1 MNNSN
6 ITREITGSG
15 ICILTFDRPDST
27 ANILDEH
34 TLDELNEHLEFLEQ
48 EKSLKGL
55 VIHSAKPKIFIAGV
69 DLNAFAN
76 ELSDDAVLNLIE
88 LGQKVF
94 SRLSRLHLTTVATIH
109 GACLGGGLELAL
121 ACDYRIASSD
131 KVTKIGLPEVQLGI
145 LPAWGGSTRLPRLI
159 GFIKALNVILSGK
172 IYAAKHALK
181 LGIVDTVAYPEYII
195 KIASVKAMV
204 SKRTNYPFF
213 FVNTF
218 PVATLI
224 AGKVRKDIIK
234 KTKGNYPAPL
244 KALKVIKQ
252 SMRGTVEKSLKR
264 EKQALLELAKTE
276 ASRNLVNIFFLQE
289 RAKKLK
295 VDVSGKNSSKD
306 SLRITSTAAVVGAG
320 VMGSG
325 IAQWMSARNIPVLL
339 KDISKEQLGH
349 GMKLAQRL
357 YKNGIKRKV
366 FTAVEAQKGMDRI
379 RPVSVDV
386 PLHNTDMVIEAVVE
400 KMDLKKII
408 FQQLEEQAS
417 PNTILATNTSAL
429 SISEIASDLNH
440 PENVIGIHFFNP
452 VHRMKLVEIIKGVKT
467 SNETLAR
474 TLSFVKSIGKLP
486 VIVSDSPGFLVN
498 RILMPYLLEAVRL
511 FQEGYSVGLIDE
523 AMLQFGMPMGPLRL
537 IDEVG
542 LDVAQ
547 HVALDLNKRLNSPIQ
562 LTDILEQMLQL
573 EWTGKKTGR
582 GFYLYH
588 KGSHANEKNPGLA
601 KFQETPPS
609 SRVDREALQDRMV
622 LLMINEAA
630 RCLEENVVE
639 APEDV
644 DFGMI
649 MGTGWAPARGG
660 PLRYADTITIP
671 LVAKKMEHLQG
682 TVSDH
687 YKPCDLLKDRV
698 NKDQPFYSHKATMI
712 SDKITE
718 NKQFSPSIRRA
729 S

>member
-1 MNNSN
+1 MNSN
-6 ITREITGSG
+6 ITREIVDSG
-15 ICILTFDRPDST
+15 ICILTFDRPDSS
-27 ANILDEH
+27 ANILDEQ
-34 TLDELNEHLEFLEQ
+34 TLDELNDHLEFLEQ

-69 DLNAFAN
+69 DLNAFAH
-76 ELSDDAVLNLIE
+76 ELTDDAVLKLIE
-88 LGQKVF
+88 LGQNTF
-94 SRLSRLHLTTVATIH
+94 SRLSQLPLTTVAAIH

-121 ACDYRIASSD
+121 ACDYRVASSD
-131 KVTKIGLPEVQLGI
+131 KATKIGLPEVQLGI
-145 LPAWGGSTRLPRLI
+145 LPAWGGSTRLPRLL
-159 GFIKALNVILSGK
+159 GFTKALNVILSGK

-213 FVNTF
+213 FVNTL
-218 PVATLI
+218 PVAALI

-264 EKQALLELAKTE
+264 EKQALLELVKTE

-289 RAKKLK
+289 RSKKLK
-295 VDVSGKNSSKD
+295 IDVPGKDASKE
-306 SLRITSTAAVVGAG
+306 SLRKTTTTAVVGAG

-325 IAQWMSARNIPVLL
+325 IAQWVSARNIQVLL
-339 KDISKEQLGH
+339 KDISKEQLAH
-349 GMKLAQRL
+349 GMKHAQRL
-357 YKNGIKRKV
+357 YKEGIKRKV

-386 PLHNTDMVIEAVVE
+386 PLLNTDIVIEAVVE
-400 KMDLKKII
+400 KMDLKKKI

-417 PNTILATNTSAL
+417 PSTILATNTSAL
-429 SISEIASDLNH
+429 SISEIADELKR

-467 SNETLAR
+467 SNETLGK
-474 TLSFVKSIGKLP
+474 TLGFVKSIGKLP

-511 FQEGYSVGLIDE
+511 FQEGYSIGLIDE

-573 EWTGKKTGR
+573 GWTGKKTGR
-582 GFYLYH
+582 GFYLYN
-588 KGSHANEKNPGLA
+588 KGSHANDENPHLA
-601 KFQETPPS
+601 KLQKASTP

-649 MGTGWAPARGG
+649 MGTGWAPSRGG
-660 PLRYADTITIP
+660 PLRYADTITLP
-671 LVAKKMEHLQG
+671 LVVKKMEHLQG

-687 YKPCDLLKDRV
+687 YQPCDLLKDRV
-698 NKDQPFYSHKATMI
+698 NKDQSFYTNKTTMI

-718 NKQFSPSIRRA
+718 KKQLSPSIRRA

>member
-1 MNNSN
+1 MNSN
-6 ITREITGSG
+6 ITREITEAG
-15 ICILTFDRPDST
+15 ICILTFDRPDSS
-27 ANILDEH
+27 ANILDEQ
-34 TLDELNEHLEFLEQ
+34 TLDELNKHLEFLEG
-48 EKSLKGL
+48 EKSLNGC

-69 DLNAFAN
+69 DLNAFAR
-76 ELSDDAVLNLIE
+76 ELTDDAVLKLIDK
-88 LGQKVF
+88 GQNVF
-94 SRLSRLHLTTVATIH
+94 SRLSRLHLTTVAAIH

-159 GFIKALNVILSGK
+159 GFIKALDAILSGK
-172 IYAAKHALK
+172 IYAAKHALN
-181 LGIVDTVAYPEYII
+181 LGIVDTVVYPEYIV
-195 KIASVKAMV
+195 KTACVKATA
-204 SKRTNYPFF
+204 SKRTNYPYF
-213 FVNTF
+213 FVNTL
-218 PVATLI
+218 PLATLI
-224 AGKVRKDIIK
+224 AVKVRKDIVK

-252 SMRGTVEKSLKR
+252 SMKGTIEKSLKR
-264 EKQALLELAKTE
+264 EKQALLELVQTE

-295 VDVSGKNSSKD
+295 VDVPGKKLPQESRHK
-306 SLRITSTAAVVGAG
+306 TSTAAVIGAG

-325 IAQWMSARNIPVLL
+325 IAQWLSARNIPVLL
-339 KDISKEQLGH
+339 KDISKEQLAH

-357 YKNGIKRKV
+357 YKGGIKRRV

-379 RPVSVDV
+379 RPVSADV
-386 PLHNTDMVIEAVVE
+386 PLFNTDMVIEAVVE
-400 KMDLKKII
+400 KMDLKKKI
-408 FQQLEEQAS
+408 FRQLEEQAS

-429 SISEIASDLNH
+429 SISEIADGLNR

-452 VHRMKLVEIIKGVKT
+452 VHRMKLVEIIKGEKT
-467 SNETLAR
+467 SNETLDR
-474 TLSFVKSIGKLP
+474 TLGFVKSIGKLP

-498 RILMPYLLEAVRL
+498 RVLMPYLLEAVRL
-511 FQEGYSVGLIDE
+511 FQEGYSVGLIDDI
-523 AMLQFGMPMGPLRL
+523 MLQFGMPMGPLRL

-562 LTDILEQMLQL
+562 LTDILEQMLHL
-573 EWTGKKTGR
+573 EWSGKKTGQ
-582 GFYLYH
+582 GFYLYP
-588 KGSHANEKNPGLA
+588 KGSQANDKNPDLA
-601 KFQETPPS
+601 KLQGTPSS
-609 SRVDREALQDRMV
+609 SRVDRDTLQDRMV

-630 RCLEENVVE
+630 RCLEEDVVE

-649 MGTGWAPARGG
+649 MGTGWAPFRGG
-660 PLRYADTITIP
+660 PLRYADTITLP
-671 LVAKKMEHLQG
+671 LIAKKMAHLQG
-682 TVSDH
+682 SVSDH
-687 YKPCDLLKDRV
+687 FQPCDLLFDKV
-698 NKDQPFYSHKATMI
+698 KKGQPFYPDINTTTGGKTT
-712 SDKITE
+712 DKKRI
-718 NKQFSPSIRRA
+718 SPSIRRV

>member
-1 MNNSN
+1 MNSN
-6 ITREITGSG
+6 IAREITDSG

-27 ANILDEH
+27 ANILDQQ
-34 TLDELNEHLEFLEQ
+34 TLDELNKHLEFLEQ
-48 EKSLKGL
+48 EKSLNGC

-69 DLNAFAN
+69 DLNAFAS
-76 ELSDDAVLNLIE
+76 ELSDDAVLELIDS
-88 LGQKVF
+88 GQKTF
-94 SRLSRLHLTTVATIH
+94 SRLSQLHITTVAAIH

-121 ACDYRIASSD
+121 ACDYRVASFD

-159 GFIKALNVILSGK
+159 GFVKALNVILSGK

-181 LGIVDTVAYPEYII
+181 LGIVDTVTYPEYLLNR
-195 KIASVKAMV
+195 ASEKTRD
-204 SKRTNYPFF
+204 SKRMDSPYFF
-213 FVNTF
+213 ANALL
-218 PVATLI
+218 VATLI
-224 AGKVRKDIIK
+224 ARKVRKDIIK

-252 SMRGTVEKSLKR
+252 SLRGTVDNSLKR

-289 RAKKLK
+289 RSKKLK
-295 VDVSGKNSSKD
+295 VNGPDLNASQKSSRK
-306 SLRITSTAAVVGAG
+306 ITKAAVVGAG

-325 IAQWMSARNIPVLL
+325 IAQWLSARNIKVLL
-339 KDISKEQLGH
+339 KDISKEQLAH
-349 GMKLAQRL
+349 GMKLAHRL
-357 YKNGIKRKV
+357 CKDGIKRKV
-366 FTAVEAQKGMDRI
+366 FTKVDAQKAMDRI
-379 RPVSVDV
+379 RPVTTDV
-386 PLHNTDMVIEAVVE
+386 PLHNIDMVIEAVVE
-400 KMDLKKII
+400 KMDLEKKI
-408 FQQLEEQAS
+408 FHQLEELAG

-429 SISEIASDLNH
+429 SISEIASELKR

-452 VHRMKLVEIIKGVKT
+452 VHRMKLVEIIKGENT
-467 SNETLAR
+467 SNETLDR
-474 TLSFVKSIGKLP
+474 TLGFVKGIGKLP

-511 FQEGYSVGLIDE
+511 FEEGYSVRLIDD

-547 HVALDLNKRLNSPIQ
+547 HVALDLNERLKSPIQ
-562 LTDILEQMLQL
+562 LTDILKKMLQL
-573 EWTGKKTGR
+573 DWTGKKAGR
-582 GFYLYH
+582 GFYYYR
-588 KGSHANEKNPGLA
+588 KGSHANNENPDLA
-601 KFQETPPS
+601 KFQETRPS
-609 SRVDREALQDRMV
+609 SPVDRDMLQDRML

-649 MGTGWAPARGG
+649 MGTGWAPAHGG
-660 PLRYADTITIP
+660 PLRYADTITLP
-671 LVAKKMEHLQG
+671 LVAKKMERLQR

-687 YKPCDLLKDRV
+687 YQPCDLLIDRV
-698 NKDQPFYSHKATMI
+698 NKGHPFYPNKITMI

-718 NKQFSPSIRRA
+718 KKQISPSIRRA